1 VVIERQAARV
11 LLVAGRS
18 VLLFKGVDPDRQGA
32 QPWWFTPGGG
42 VADGETVD
50 AAAVREI
57 AEETGLRLA
66 PDQLGPVVA
75 TRVAEF
81 DFVGRRIR
89 QAESFF
95 AVRVPRFT
103 PRNLGW
109 DEIEQRALLDHRWW
123 SLEELRTTD
132 EVVYPREL
140 ADVVSAVLA
149 GSIGRAM
156 RLSGL

>member
-1 VVIERQAARV
+1 VVIERQASRV

-18 VLLFKGVDPDRQGA
+18 VLLFKGIDPARRDA

-42 VADGETVD
+42 VADGETTD
-50 AAAVREI
+50 SAALREV

-66 PDQLGPVVA
+66 PEQLGPVVA

-95 AVRVPRFT
+95 AVKVAKFT

-109 DEIEQRALLDHRWW
+109 DEIERQALLDHRWW
-123 SLEELRTTD
+123 SVEELRATD
-132 EVVYPREL
+132 EVIYPREL
-140 ADVVSAVLA
+140 ADVVSAVLL
-149 GSIGRAM
+149 GGISRTM